1 MFDVHRFFHRN
12 KDKEIYQELINRIQR
27 IATLEEAGAVLSDIQ
42 SSFVFSSYFV
52 LDMSRLVEPEPISF
66 LYPSNVPAA
75 LFHNLDERLPDVAMQ
90 LFMQPPGNFGPV
102 RWDLGETIAAGD
114 IGEDAAELFRSYGMT
129 MGASFPALGIS
140 GSLRLIGFSGGRAHL
155 ELEEIEKLNLLM
167 IHMHERLNIIGR
179 MQGGQ
184 REPLS
189 DLERQVLFLTADGES
204 FEIISARMSLSP
216 RTIQYLVDSICRK
229 MEVATME
236 HAVAIALRR
245 SLIM

>member
-1 MFDVHRFFHRN
+1 M
-12 KDKEIYQELINRIQR
+12 
-27 IATLEEAGAVLSDIQ
+27 A
-42 SSFVFSSYFV
+42 
-52 LDMSRLVEPEPISF
+52 RLAEPEPIAF
-66 LYPSNVPAA
+66 LYPSNIPAA
-75 LFHNLDERLPDVAMQ
+75 LFQNLDECLTDVATQ

-102 RWDLGETIAAGD
+102 RWDLEETVAAGNVGD
-114 IGEDAAELFRSYGMT
+114 DLAERLRAYGNI
-129 MGASFPALGIS
+129 MGASFPAIGSS
-140 GSLRLIGFSGGRAHL
+140 GSPRLIGFSGRRAHL

-204 FEIISARMSLSP
+204 FETISARMSLSP

-245 SLIM
+245 SLIV